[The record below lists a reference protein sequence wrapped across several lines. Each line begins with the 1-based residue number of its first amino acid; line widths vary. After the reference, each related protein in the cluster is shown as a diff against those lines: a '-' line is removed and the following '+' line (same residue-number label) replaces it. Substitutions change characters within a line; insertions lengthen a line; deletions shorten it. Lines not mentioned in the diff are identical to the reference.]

1 MLAFTKLMQPALL
14 LALLCVLAAALP
26 ADQGANLNKRLVS
39 KLMPMQRPN
48 SYESQSIQQGKRS
61 LLGDRPPRW
70 RNGKRQDN
78 LALALTLDDETSSQL
93 ALSASASASLS

>member
-1 MLAFTKLMQPALL
+1 MLVLTKIMQPALL

-26 ADQGANLNKRLVS
+26 ADQGANLTRDWGLKS
-39 KLMPMQRPN
+39 KLMLMQRPN

-61 LLGDRPPRW
+61 LLSNRPPRW

-78 LALALTLDDETSSQL
+78 LALALSAS
-93 ALSASASASLS
+93 ASASASASLS